1 MENLISPSEKE
12 LKNNKSN
19 FTAGIHIDRLV
30 NKETYK
36 NFDELIKC
44 KICFDIL
51 VNPFDCEKC
60 GNTFCH
66 DCAVNFI
73 KDSKPCP
80 LCNNKDHPETATNN
94 QLEFTIKASSLAI
107 TSFLSSLKFYCL
119 NKEIG
124 CSEKISYLNVLDH
137 DKECTFSFS
146 KCPNI
151 RCSKL
156 VRRQG
161 LEKHIRKE
169 CEYSLFRCENCNLDF
184 NRNEYI
190 EHIENCKV
198 VESVFDTKQPILD
211 QEKNDQQTSQF
222 KYDSYTDIDL
232 KNLSNSNFM
241 KMLLFHFGKMNFEMD
256 KKFSNIHSE
265 MKSIKDEMIKFQS
278 DNLVFI
284 ENINN
289 EIEVLNER
297 VSRIETGMSHT
308 EGVRKIVEENMR
320 ETIVI
325 RDSVLPNFGI
335 KPNSK
340 ENSVSGSTIMSGH
353 SSGNNSKINSEV
365 MSMFSSK
372 PSEKIEQK
380 EIMGSSV
387 NTQSSSV
394 NYSSQKEKNNNPNN
408 IPNVKK
414 VDVRSLK
421 KTIVK
426 DGNNLNNKS
435 PIRSPLNRSPV
446 NTNIR
451 SKNDISIIN
460 QNNHNHQI
468 SSGHGAAFNSSST
481 KTYNFETESFN
492 MKTNNMTMIKSM
504 IKNQEIIIDHL
515 NKIAKKV
522 EQNESELLK
531 KIDKSD
537 EEIKRFL
544 TDDIMEEFKG
554 YTLESSL
561 DNSNRIIKKIEDCL
575 KK

>member
-1 MENLISPSEKE
+1 MENTNSPREKDK
-12 LKNNKSN
+12 KNYNY
-19 FTAGIHIDRLV
+19 TAGIHIDRLI

-66 DCAVNFI
+66 DCAQNFI

-80 LCNNKDHPETATNN
+80 LCNNPDN
-94 QLEFTIKASSLAI
+94 QENIIDSKIEFTIKSSSLAI

-151 RCSKL
+151 RCGKL
-156 VRRQG
+156 VRRQD

-169 CEYSLFRCENCNLDF
+169 CGYSLFKCENCNFDF
-184 NRNEYI
+184 NRNDYI
-190 EHIENCKV
+190 EHVENCKII
-198 VESVFDTKQPILD
+198 ETVFDKKQPILD
-211 QEKNDQQTSQF
+211 QDKNDQYKF
-222 KYDSYTDIDL
+222 DSYLDIDL

-241 KMLLFHFGKMNFEMD
+241 KMLLFHIGKMNFEMD
-256 KKFSNIHSE
+256 KKYSSIHSE
-265 MKSIKDEMIKFQS
+265 MKSIKDEMMKFQS

-297 VSRIETGMSHT
+297 VSRIETGISHT

-320 ETIVI
+320 ETIII

-340 ENSVSGSTIMSGH
+340 ENSVSCSTNLSGH
-353 SSGNNSKINSEV
+353 SSGNNSKVNSEV
-365 MSMFSSK
+365 LSIFPSK
-372 PSEKIEQK
+372 PTEHIEHK
-380 EIMGSSV
+380 EIVGNTGINKPCTSSV
-387 NTQSSSV
+387 N
-394 NYSSQKEKNNNPNN
+394 NSSQKEKNTNSSN

-414 VDVRSLK
+414 VDIRSLK
-421 KTIVK
+421 KNIVK
-426 DGNNLNNKS
+426 DGSTSNNKS
-435 PIRSPLNRSPV
+435 PVRSPVNRSPV

-451 SKNDISIIN
+451 SKNDTSIIN
-460 QNNHNHQI
+460 HHNQNNNNNQF
-468 SSGHGAAFNSSST
+468 SSAQGIPFNSTST

-492 MKTNNMTMIKSM
+492 LKTNNMTMIKSM
-504 IKNQEIIIDHL
+504 IKNQEIIIDYL
-515 NKIAKKV
+515 NKIG
-522 EQNESELLK
+522 K
-531 KIDKSD
+531 KIEQSENELTKKIEKNDI
-537 EEIKRFL
+537 EIKRFL

-554 YTLESSL
+554 YTLETSL
-561 DNSNRIIKKIEDCL
+561 DNSNRIFKKIEDCL